1 MRREGGDGDFCPFFP
16 VDRSKWL
23 GMIETLTSPLRAIW
37 ENLLE
42 RLFFLPPFPESI
54 DSLALFSL
62 LLVVGLLI
70 GEWLHAHFKWPK
82 VIGYVLAGILFGPS
96 ALAWISIEALAQ
108 ARPIADAA
116 LGLLMMEV
124 GRRLDLSWLRRN
136 PELLRSTLADITL
149 SFVLIFIFALWLVG
163 LTPAWAAATAAVTM
177 ASAPAVVL
185 LTIEEAKAQ
194 GQVTERIILHT
205 AISSAASFVAFAVV
219 LGIVHAELS
228 EDWLNAIAHPL
239 WVVAGALLVGGIG
252 TWLALRIAK
261 TLPKG
266 SLAQVFVLIACAL
279 LAVGIA
285 RMLAVPVFLTLF
297 LMGVLL
303 ASRDQQQTLRYTE
316 LPEGHWLLAIVLF
329 VIVGASLPWQE
340 FTWLAGLQA
349 LGLLLV
355 RAAAKGAAMA
365 WSGGSL
371 PLPKRLLVGM
381 GIQPLSATAVF
392 MAYEIASLYPEV
404 GRSALTLPLFAAAMM
419 ELIGPALCRLAL
431 HKSGECE
438 SGERSQ
444 GGIA

>member
-1 MRREGGDGDFCPFFP
+1 
-16 VDRSKWL
+16 
-23 GMIETLTSPLRAIW
+23 MIESLIAPVRAVW
-37 ENLLE
+37 ESLIE
-42 RLFFLPPFPESI
+42 RLLFLPPFPESI
-54 DSLALFSL
+54 DALALFSL
-62 LLVVGLLI
+62 LLVTGLLM
-70 GEWLHAHFKWPK
+70 GEWLHAHARWPK
-82 VIGYVLAGILFGPS
+82 VIGYVLAGILFGP
-96 ALAWISIEALAQ
+96 ALLGWIGVETLAQ

-136 PELLRSTLADITL
+136 PELLRSTLADIGL
-149 SFVLIFIFALWLVG
+149 SFALIFVFALWLVG
-163 LTPAWAAATAAVTM
+163 LSPAWAAATAAVTM

-185 LTIEEAKAQ
+185 LTVEESRAQ

-205 AISSAASFVAFAVV
+205 AISSAASFVAFAFV

-228 EDWLNAIAHPL
+228 EDWLNAVVHPI
-239 WVVAGALLVGGIG
+239 WVVAGALLVGGLG
-252 TWLALRIAK
+252 SWSALRIARA
-261 TLPKG
+261 LPKR
-266 SLAQVFVLIACAL
+266 SLAQVFVLVACAL

-303 ASRDQQQTLRYTE
+303 AARDRRQTLRYTQ

-340 FTWLAGLQA
+340 FTWLAGVQA

-355 RAAAKGAAMA
+355 RAAAKAAALA

-392 MAYEIASLYPEV
+392 MAYELASLYPEV
-404 GRSALTLPLFAAAMM
+404 GRSALSLPLFAAAMM
-419 ELIGPALCRLAL
+419 ELAGPALCRLAL
-431 HKSGECE
+431 RRSGECE
-438 SGERSQ
+438 NEAAER

>member
-1 MRREGGDGDFCPFFP
+1 MI
-16 VDRSKWL
+16 DR
-23 GMIETLTSPLRAIW
+23 IISPLRAAW
-37 ENLLE
+37 ESLLE
-42 RLFFLPPFPESI
+42 RLFFLPPFPENL

-70 GEWLHAHFKWPK
+70 GEWLHARAGWPK
-82 VIGYVLAGILFGPS
+82 VIGYVLAGTVFGPS
-96 ALAWISIEALAQ
+96 LLGWISIEALAQ
-108 ARPIADAA
+108 ARPVADAA
-116 LGLLMMEV
+116 LGLLMREL

-136 PELLRSTLADITL
+136 PELLRSALADISL
-149 SFVLIFIFALWLVG
+149 SLALIFIFSLWLVG

-185 LTIEEAKAQ
+185 LTIEEARAQ

-205 AISSAASFVAFAVV
+205 AIGSAASFVAFAVV

-228 EDWLNAIAHPL
+228 EDWLNAIVHPF
-239 WVVAGALLVGGIG
+239 WVVAGALLVGGFG
-252 TWLALRIAK
+252 TWLALIISR
-261 TLPKG
+261 TLPKR
-266 SLAQVFVLIACAL
+266 SLAQVFVLVACAL

-303 ASRDQQQTLRYTE
+303 AARDKQQVLRYTE

-329 VIVGASLPWQE
+329 VIVGASLPWQG
-340 FTWLAGLQA
+340 FTWLTGLQA

-355 RAAAKGAAMA
+355 RAAAKVGALA
-365 WSGGSL
+365 WSGGSM
-371 PLPKRLLVGM
+371 PRPKRLLVGL

-392 MAYEIASLYPEV
+392 MAYELASLYPEV
-404 GRSALTLPLFAAAMM
+404 GRSALTLPLFAAALM
-419 ELIGPALCRLAL
+419 ELAGPALCRLAL
-431 HKSGECE
+431 QRSGECE
-438 SGERSQ
+438 NGGSGR

>member
-1 MRREGGDGDFCPFFP
+1 
-16 VDRSKWL
+16 
-23 GMIETLTSPLRAIW
+23 MIERLIAPLRHAW
-37 ENLLE
+37 ESLVE
-42 RLFFLPPFPESI
+42 RLLFLPPFPESI

-70 GEWLHAHFKWPK
+70 GEWLHAHARWPK

-96 ALAWISIEALAQ
+96 ALGWISIEALAQ

-116 LGLLMMEV
+116 LGLLMLEV
-124 GRRLDLSWLRRN
+124 GRRLELKWLRRN
-136 PELLRSTLADITL
+136 PELLRGTLADISL
-149 SFVLIFIFALWLVG
+149 SFALIFAFALWLVG
-163 LTPAWAAATAAVTM
+163 LSPAWAAATAAVTM

-185 LTIEEAKAQ
+185 LTIEESRAQ

-205 AISSAASFVAFAVV
+205 AIGSAASFVAFAVV

-228 EDWLNAIAHPL
+228 ADWLNALLHPL
-239 WVVAGALLVGGIG
+239 WVVAGALLVGGLG
-252 TWLALRIAK
+252 AWLALCIADA
-261 TLPKG
+261 LPKR
-266 SLAQVFVLIACAL
+266 SLAQVFVLVACAL

-303 ASRDQQQTLRYTE
+303 AACDRRQTLRYTD

-355 RAAAKGAAMA
+355 RAAAKAAALA
-365 WSGGSL
+365 WAGGSL
-371 PLPKRLLVGM
+371 PLSKRLLVGV

-419 ELIGPALCRLAL
+419 ELLGPALCRLAL
-431 HKSGECE
+431 SRSGEC
-438 SGERSQ
+438 GAGDK

>member
-1 MRREGGDGDFCPFFP
+1 
-16 VDRSKWL
+16 
-23 GMIETLTSPLRAIW
+23 MIERLLGPLRNVW
-37 ENLLE
+37 DSLVE

-70 GEWLHAHFKWPK
+70 GEWLHAHARWPK
-82 VIGYVLAGILFGPS
+82 VIGYVLAGIVFGPS
-96 ALAWISIEALAQ
+96 VLGWISIEALAQ

-116 LGLLMMEV
+116 LGLLMLEV
-124 GRRLDLSWLRRN
+124 GRRLELKWLWRN
-136 PELLRSTLADITL
+136 AALLRGTLADISL
-149 SFVLIFIFALWLVG
+149 SFALIFVFALWVVG
-163 LTPAWAAATAAVTM
+163 LSPAWSAATAAVTM

-185 LTIEEAKAQ
+185 LTIEESRAQ

-205 AISSAASFVAFAVV
+205 AIGSAASFVAFAIV

-228 EDWLNAIAHPL
+228 ADWLNAVLHPL
-239 WVVAGALLVGGIG
+239 WVVAGAILVGGLG
-252 TWLALRIAK
+252 AGLALRIARA
-261 TLPKG
+261 LPKR
-266 SLAQVFVLIACAL
+266 SLAQVFVLVACAL

-303 ASRDQQQTLRYTE
+303 AATDRQQTLRYTD
-316 LPEGHWLLAIVLF
+316 LPEGHWLLAIALF

-355 RAAAKGAAMA
+355 RAAAKGAALA

-371 PLPKRLLVGM
+371 PLPKRLLVGL

-392 MAYEIASLYPEV
+392 MAYEIAGLYPEI
-404 GRSALTLPLFAAAMM
+404 GRSALSLSLFAAAMM
-419 ELIGPALCRLAL
+419 ELLGPALCRLAL
-431 HKSGECE
+431 SRSGEC
-438 SGERSQ
+438 GAGDK

>member
-1 MRREGGDGDFCPFFP
+1 MI
-16 VDRSKWL
+16 DR
-23 GMIETLTSPLRAIW
+23 IISPLRAVW

-42 RLFFLPPFPESI
+42 RLFFLPPFPETI

-70 GEWLHAHFKWPK
+70 GEWLHSHARWPK

-96 ALAWISIEALAQ
+96 TLGWISIEALAQ

-124 GRRLDLSWLRRN
+124 GRRLDLGWLRRN

-149 SFVLIFIFALWLVG
+149 SFALIFIFALWLVG

-205 AISSAASFVAFAVV
+205 AISSAASFVAFALV

-228 EDWLNAIAHPL
+228 DDWLNAIVHPL
-239 WVVAGALLVGGIG
+239 WVVVGALLVGTIG

-261 TLPKG
+261 TLPKS

-303 ASRDQQQTLRYTE
+303 ASRDRQTDPALHRVARR
-316 LPEGHWLLAIVLF
+316 PLATRHRPFCHRRRFLAMAGF
-329 VIVGASLPWQE
+329 Y
-340 FTWLAGLQA
+340 LAGGPAGARSAAGACCSQSR
-349 LGLLLV
+349 GDGLV
-355 RAAAKGAAMA
+355 R
-365 WSGGSL
+365 
-371 PLPKRLLVGM
+371 R
-381 GIQPLSATAVF
+381 Q
-392 MAYEIASLYPEV
+392 
-404 GRSALTLPLFAAAMM
+404 
-419 ELIGPALCRLAL
+419 PALAQTPAGRHGYPATVGHGRIHGLRNCQFV
-431 HKSGECE
+431 S
-438 SGERSQ
+438 
-444 GGIA
+444 

>member
-1 MRREGGDGDFCPFFP
+1 
-16 VDRSKWL
+16 
-23 GMIETLTSPLRAIW
+23 MIERLLAPLRSVW
-37 ENLLE
+37 ESLIE
-42 RLFFLPPFPESI
+42 RLLFLPPFPETI

-70 GEWLHAHFKWPK
+70 GEWLHAHLRWPK
-82 VIGYVLAGILFGPS
+82 VIGYVLAGIVFGPS
-96 ALAWISIEALAQ
+96 ALGWISIEALAQ

-124 GRRLDLSWLRRN
+124 GRRLDLSWLHRN
-136 PELLRSTLADITL
+136 PELLRSTLADISL
-149 SFVLIFIFALWLVG
+149 SFALIFAFALWLVG
-163 LTPAWAAATAAVTM
+163 LSPAWAAATAAVTM

-185 LTIEEAKAQ
+185 LTIEESRAQ

-205 AISSAASFVAFAVV
+205 AISSAASFIAFAFV
-219 LGIVHAELS
+219 LGVVHAELS
-228 EDWLNAIAHPL
+228 EDWLNAVVHPL
-239 WVVAGALLVGGIG
+239 WVVAGAVLIGGLG
-252 TWLALRIAK
+252 AWLALLIARA
-261 TLPKG
+261 LPKR
-266 SLAQVFVLIACAL
+266 SLAQVFVLVASAL

-303 ASRDQQQTLRYTE
+303 AARDRRQTLRYTD

-355 RAAAKGAAMA
+355 RAAAKAAALA
-365 WSGGSL
+365 WSGGTL
-371 PLPKRLLVGM
+371 PLPKRLLVGV

-392 MAYEIASLYPEV
+392 MAYEIAGLYPEV
-404 GRSALTLPLFAAAMM
+404 GRSALALPLFAAAMM
-419 ELIGPALCRLAL
+419 ELLGPALCRLAL
-431 HKSGECE
+431 GRSGECGA
-438 SGERSQ
+438 GEK

>member
-1 MRREGGDGDFCPFFP
+1 
-16 VDRSKWL
+16 
-23 GMIETLTSPLRAIW
+23 MIERLLAPLRHAW
-37 ENLLE
+37 ESLVE
-42 RLFFLPPFPESI
+42 RLLFLPPFPESI

-70 GEWLHAHFKWPK
+70 GEWLHAHARWPK

-96 ALAWISIEALAQ
+96 ALGWISIEALAQ

-116 LGLLMMEV
+116 LGLLMLEV
-124 GRRLDLSWLRRN
+124 GRRLELKWLRRN
-136 PELLRSTLADITL
+136 PELLRGTLADISL
-149 SFVLIFIFALWLVG
+149 SFALIFAFALWLVG
-163 LTPAWAAATAAVTM
+163 LSPAWAAATAAVTM

-185 LTIEEAKAQ
+185 LTIEESRAQ

-205 AISSAASFVAFAVV
+205 AIGSAASFVAFAVV

-228 EDWLNAIAHPL
+228 ADWLNALLHPL
-239 WVVAGALLVGGIG
+239 WVVAGALLVGGLG
-252 TWLALRIAK
+252 AWLALRIADA
-261 TLPKG
+261 LPKR
-266 SLAQVFVLIACAL
+266 SLAQVFVLVACAL

-303 ASRDQQQTLRYTE
+303 AACDRRQTLRYTD

-355 RAAAKGAAMA
+355 RAAAKAAALA
-365 WSGGSL
+365 WAGGSL
-371 PLPKRLLVGM
+371 PLSKRLLVGV

-419 ELIGPALCRLAL
+419 ELLGPALCRLAL
-431 HKSGECE
+431 SRSGEC
-438 SGERSQ
+438 GAGDK

>member
-1 MRREGGDGDFCPFFP
+1 MLD
-16 VDRSKWL
+16 VVISSLRS
-23 GMIETLTSPLRAIW
+23 AW
-37 ENLLE
+37 ESLLE

-70 GEWLHAHFKWPK
+70 GEWLHNKAGWPK
-82 VIGYVLAGILFGPS
+82 VIGYVLAGTLFGPS
-96 ALAWISIEALAQ
+96 LLGWISIEALAK

-124 GRRLDLSWLRRN
+124 GRRLDLAWLLRN
-136 PELLRSTLADITL
+136 PALLRSTLADIGL
-149 SFVLIFIFALWLVG
+149 SFALIFIFAFSLVG

-205 AISSAASFVAFAVV
+205 AISSAASFVAFAIV
-219 LGIVHAELS
+219 LGIVHAEVS
-228 EDWLNAIAHPL
+228 ENWLNAIAHPL
-239 WVVAGALLVGGIG
+239 WVAAGALLVAGAA
-252 TWLALRIAK
+252 TWLVLAIARR
-261 TLPKG
+261 LPKR
-266 SLAQVFVLIACAL
+266 SLAQVFVLIAGAM

-303 ASRDQQQTLRYTE
+303 ASRDRQQTLRYTE
-316 LPEGHWLLAIVLF
+316 LPEGHWLLAIILF
-329 VIVGASLPWQE
+329 VIVGASLPWQD
-340 FTWLAGLQA
+340 FTWLTGLQA
-349 LGLLLV
+349 LGLLVV
-355 RAAAKGAAMA
+355 RAAAKIGALA

-371 PLPKRLLVGM
+371 ARSKRVLVGI
-381 GIQPLSATAVF
+381 GILPLSATAVF
-392 MAYEIASLYPEV
+392 MAYELAGLYPEV
-404 GRSALTLPLFAAAMM
+404 GRSALSLPLFAAAIM
-419 ELIGPALCRLAL
+419 ELVGPALCRLAL
-431 HKSGECE
+431 HRSGECE
-438 SGERSQ
+438 GGNRRN

>member
-1 MRREGGDGDFCPFFP
+1 
-16 VDRSKWL
+16 
-23 GMIETLTSPLRAIW
+23 MIETLTSPLRAIW

-303 ASRDQQQTLRYTE
+303 ASRDRQQTLRYTE

>member
-1 MRREGGDGDFCPFFP
+1 
-16 VDRSKWL
+16 
-23 GMIETLTSPLRAIW
+23 MIERHLAPLRSVW
-37 ENLLE
+37 ESLIE
-42 RLFFLPPFPESI
+42 RLLFLPPFPETI

-70 GEWLHAHFKWPK
+70 GEWLHAHLRWPK
-82 VIGYVLAGILFGPS
+82 VIGYVLAGIVFGPS
-96 ALAWISIEALAQ
+96 ALGWISIEALAQ

-124 GRRLDLSWLRRN
+124 GRRLDLSWLHRN
-136 PELLRSTLADITL
+136 PELLRSTLADISL
-149 SFVLIFIFALWLVG
+149 SFALIFAFALWLVG
-163 LTPAWAAATAAVTM
+163 LSPAWAAATAAVTM

-185 LTIEEAKAQ
+185 LTIEESRAQ

-205 AISSAASFVAFAVV
+205 AISSAASFIAFAFV
-219 LGIVHAELS
+219 LGVVHAELS
-228 EDWLNAIAHPL
+228 EDWLNAVVHPL
-239 WVVAGALLVGGIG
+239 WVVAGAVLIGGLG
-252 TWLALRIAK
+252 AWLALLIARA
-261 TLPKG
+261 LPKR
-266 SLAQVFVLIACAL
+266 SLAQVFVLVASAL

-303 ASRDQQQTLRYTE
+303 AARDRRQTLRYTD

-355 RAAAKGAAMA
+355 RAAAKAAALA

-371 PLPKRLLVGM
+371 PLPKRLLVGV

-392 MAYEIASLYPEV
+392 MAYEIAGLYPEV
-404 GRSALTLPLFAAAMM
+404 GRSALALPLFAAAMM
-419 ELIGPALCRLAL
+419 ELLGPALCRLAL
-431 HKSGECE
+431 GRSGECGA
-438 SGERSQ
+438 GEK

>member
-1 MRREGGDGDFCPFFP
+1 
-16 VDRSKWL
+16 
-23 GMIETLTSPLRAIW
+23 MIEPLIAPVRAVW
-37 ENLLE
+37 ESLIE
-42 RLFFLPPFPESI
+42 RLLFLPPFPESI
-54 DSLALFSL
+54 DALALFSL
-62 LLVVGLLI
+62 LLVTGLLM
-70 GEWLHAHFKWPK
+70 GEWLHAHARWPK

-96 ALAWISIEALAQ
+96 LLGLIGAETLAQ

-136 PELLRSTLADITL
+136 PELLRSTLADIGL
-149 SFVLIFIFALWLVG
+149 SFALIFVFALWLVG
-163 LTPAWAAATAAVTM
+163 LSPAWAAATAAVTM

-185 LTIEEAKAQ
+185 LTVEESRAQ

-205 AISSAASFVAFAVV
+205 AISSAASFVAFAFV

-228 EDWLNAIAHPL
+228 EDWLNAVVHPI
-239 WVVAGALLVGGIG
+239 WVVAGALLVGGLG
-252 TWLALRIAK
+252 SWSALRIARA
-261 TLPKG
+261 LPKR
-266 SLAQVFVLIACAL
+266 SLAQVFVLVACAL

-303 ASRDQQQTLRYTE
+303 AARDRRQTLRYTQ

-340 FTWLAGLQA
+340 FTWLAGVQA

-355 RAAAKGAAMA
+355 RAAAKAAALA

-392 MAYEIASLYPEV
+392 MAYELASLYPEV
-404 GRSALTLPLFAAAMM
+404 GRSALSLPLFAAAMM
-419 ELIGPALCRLAL
+419 ELAGPALCRLAL
-431 HKSGECE
+431 RRSGECE
-438 SGERSQ
+438 NEAAER

>member
-1 MRREGGDGDFCPFFP
+1 
-16 VDRSKWL
+16 
-23 GMIETLTSPLRAIW
+23 MIERLLAPLRNVW
-37 ENLLE
+37 DSLVE

-70 GEWLHAHFKWPK
+70 GEWLHAHARWPK
-82 VIGYVLAGILFGPS
+82 VIGYVLAGIVFGPS
-96 ALAWISIEALAQ
+96 VLGWISIEALAQ

-116 LGLLMMEV
+116 LGLLMLEV
-124 GRRLDLSWLRRN
+124 GRRLELKWLWRN
-136 PELLRSTLADITL
+136 AALLRGTLADISL
-149 SFVLIFIFALWLVG
+149 SFVLIFAFALWLVG
-163 LTPAWAAATAAVTM
+163 LSPAWAAATAAVTM

-185 LTIEEAKAQ
+185 LTIEESRAQ

-205 AISSAASFVAFAVV
+205 AIGSAASFVAFAVV

-228 EDWLNAIAHPL
+228 ADWLNALMHPL
-239 WVVAGALLVGGIG
+239 WVVAGALLVGGLG
-252 TWLALRIAK
+252 AWLALRIAR
-261 TLPKG
+261 TLPKR

-303 ASRDQQQTLRYTE
+303 AATDRQQTLRYTD

-329 VIVGASLPWQE
+329 VIVGASLPWQD
-340 FTWLAGLQA
+340 FTWVAGLQA

-355 RAAAKGAAMA
+355 RAAAKAAALA

-371 PLPKRLLVGM
+371 PLSKRLLVGV

-392 MAYEIASLYPEV
+392 MAYEIAGLYPEV

-419 ELIGPALCRLAL
+419 ELVGPALCRLAL
-431 HKSGECE
+431 SRSGEC
-438 SGERSQ
+438 GAGDK

>member
-1 MRREGGDGDFCPFFP
+1 
-16 VDRSKWL
+16 
-23 GMIETLTSPLRAIW
+23 MIERLLAPLRNVW
-37 ENLLE
+37 DSLVE

-70 GEWLHAHFKWPK
+70 GEWLHAHARWPK
-82 VIGYVLAGILFGPS
+82 VIGYVLAGIVFGPS
-96 ALAWISIEALAQ
+96 ALGWISIEALAQ

-116 LGLLMMEV
+116 LGLLMLEV
-124 GRRLDLSWLRRN
+124 GRRLELKWLWRN
-136 PELLRSTLADITL
+136 AALLRGTLADISL
-149 SFVLIFIFALWLVG
+149 SFVLIFAFALWLVG
-163 LTPAWAAATAAVTM
+163 LSPAWAAATAAVTM

-185 LTIEEAKAQ
+185 LTIEESRAQ

-205 AISSAASFVAFAVV
+205 AIGSAASFVAFAVV

-228 EDWLNAIAHPL
+228 ADWLNAILHPL
-239 WVVAGALLVGGIG
+239 WVVAGALLVGGLG
-252 TWLALRIAK
+252 AWLALRIAR
-261 TLPKG
+261 TLPKR

-303 ASRDQQQTLRYTE
+303 AATDRQQTLRYTD

-329 VIVGASLPWQE
+329 VIVGASLPWQD

-355 RAAAKGAAMA
+355 RAAAKAAALA

-371 PLPKRLLVGM
+371 PLSKRLLVGV

-392 MAYEIASLYPEV
+392 MAYEIAGLYPEV

-419 ELIGPALCRLAL
+419 ELVGPALCRLAL
-431 HKSGECE
+431 SRSGEC
-438 SGERSQ
+438 GAGDK

>member
-1 MRREGGDGDFCPFFP
+1 
-16 VDRSKWL
+16 
-23 GMIETLTSPLRAIW
+23 MIEPLIAPLRAVW
-37 ENLLE
+37 ESLIE
-42 RLFFLPPFPESI
+42 RLLFLPPFPESI
-54 DSLALFSL
+54 DALALFSL
-62 LLVVGLLI
+62 LLVTGLLM
-70 GEWLHAHFKWPK
+70 GEWLHAHARWPK

-96 ALAWISIEALAQ
+96 LLGWIGVETLAQ

-136 PELLRSTLADITL
+136 PELLRSTLADIGL
-149 SFVLIFIFALWLVG
+149 SFALIFAFALWLVG
-163 LTPAWAAATAAVTM
+163 LSPAWAAATAAVTM

-185 LTIEEAKAQ
+185 LTVEESRAQ

-205 AISSAASFVAFAVV
+205 AISSAASFVAFAFV
-219 LGIVHAELS
+219 LGVVHAELS
-228 EDWLNAIAHPL
+228 EDWLNAVVHPI
-239 WVVAGALLVGGIG
+239 WVVAGALLVGGLG
-252 TWLALRIAK
+252 SWLALRIARA
-261 TLPKG
+261 LPKR
-266 SLAQVFVLIACAL
+266 SLAQVFVLVACAL

-303 ASRDQQQTLRYTE
+303 AAFDRRQTLRYTE
-316 LPEGHWLLAIVLF
+316 LPDGHWLLAIVLF

-355 RAAAKGAAMA
+355 RAAAKAAALA

-392 MAYEIASLYPEV
+392 MAYELASLYPEV

-419 ELIGPALCRLAL
+419 ELAGPALCRLAL
-431 HKSGECE
+431 RRSGECE
-438 SGERSQ
+438 NEAGER

>member
-1 MRREGGDGDFCPFFP
+1 
-16 VDRSKWL
+16 
-23 GMIETLTSPLRAIW
+23 MIESLIAPLRAVW
-37 ENLLE
+37 ESLIE
-42 RLFFLPPFPESI
+42 RLLFLPPFPESI
-54 DSLALFSL
+54 DALALFSL
-62 LLVVGLLI
+62 LLVTGLLM
-70 GEWLHAHFKWPK
+70 GEWLHAHARWPK

-96 ALAWISIEALAQ
+96 LLGWIGVETLAQ

-136 PELLRSTLADITL
+136 PELLRSTLADIGL
-149 SFVLIFIFALWLVG
+149 SFALIFAFALWLVG
-163 LTPAWAAATAAVTM
+163 LSPAWAAATAAVTM

-185 LTIEEAKAQ
+185 LTVEESRAQ

-205 AISSAASFVAFAVV
+205 AISSAASFVAFAFV
-219 LGIVHAELS
+219 LGVVHAELS
-228 EDWLNAIAHPL
+228 EDWLNAVVHPI
-239 WVVAGALLVGGIG
+239 WVVAGALLVGGLG
-252 TWLALRIAK
+252 SWLALRIARA
-261 TLPKG
+261 LPKR
-266 SLAQVFVLIACAL
+266 SLAQVFVLVACAL

-303 ASRDQQQTLRYTE
+303 AALDRRQTLRYTE
-316 LPEGHWLLAIVLF
+316 LPDGHWLLAIVLF

-355 RAAAKGAAMA
+355 RAAAKAAALA

-392 MAYEIASLYPEV
+392 MAYELASLYPEV

-419 ELIGPALCRLAL
+419 ELAGPALCRLAL
-431 HKSGECE
+431 RRSGECE
-438 SGERSQ
+438 NEAGER

>member
-1 MRREGGDGDFCPFFP
+1 MI
-16 VDRSKWL
+16 DR
-23 GMIETLTSPLRAIW
+23 IISPLRAAW
-37 ENLLE
+37 ESLLE
-42 RLFFLPPFPESI
+42 RLFFLPPFPENL

-70 GEWLHAHFKWPK
+70 GEWLHARAGWPK
-82 VIGYVLAGILFGPS
+82 VIGYVLAGTVFGPS
-96 ALAWISIEALAQ
+96 LLGWISIEALAQ
-108 ARPIADAA
+108 ARPVADAA

-136 PELLRSTLADITL
+136 PELLRSALADISL
-149 SFVLIFIFALWLVG
+149 SLALIFIFSLWLVG

-185 LTIEEAKAQ
+185 LTIEEARAQ

-205 AISSAASFVAFAVV
+205 AIGSAASFVAFAVV

-228 EDWLNAIAHPL
+228 EDWLNAIVHPF
-239 WVVAGALLVGGIG
+239 WVVAGALLVGGFG
-252 TWLALRIAK
+252 TWLALIISR
-261 TLPKG
+261 TLPKR
-266 SLAQVFVLIACAL
+266 SLAQVFVLVACAL

-303 ASRDQQQTLRYTE
+303 AARDKQQVLRYTE

-329 VIVGASLPWQE
+329 VIVGASLPWQG
-340 FTWLAGLQA
+340 FTWLTGLQA

-355 RAAAKGAAMA
+355 RAAAKVGALA
-365 WSGGSL
+365 WSGGSM
-371 PLPKRLLVGM
+371 PRPKRLLVGL

-392 MAYEIASLYPEV
+392 MAYELASLYPEV
-404 GRSALTLPLFAAAMM
+404 GRSALTLPLFAAALM
-419 ELIGPALCRLAL
+419 ELAGPALCRLAL
-431 HKSGECE
+431 QRSGECE
-438 SGERSQ
+438 NGGSGR

>member
-1 MRREGGDGDFCPFFP
+1 
-16 VDRSKWL
+16 
-23 GMIETLTSPLRAIW
+23 MIESLIAPLRAVW
-37 ENLLE
+37 ESLIE
-42 RLFFLPPFPESI
+42 RLLFLPPFPESI
-54 DSLALFSL
+54 DALALFSL
-62 LLVVGLLI
+62 LLVTGLLM
-70 GEWLHAHFKWPK
+70 GEWLHAHARWPK

-96 ALAWISIEALAQ
+96 LLGWIGVETLAQ

-136 PELLRSTLADITL
+136 PELLRSTLADIGL
-149 SFVLIFIFALWLVG
+149 SFALIFAFALWLVG
-163 LTPAWAAATAAVTM
+163 LSPAWAAATAAVTM

-185 LTIEEAKAQ
+185 LTVEESRAQ

-205 AISSAASFVAFAVV
+205 AISSAASFVAFAFV
-219 LGIVHAELS
+219 LGVVHAELS
-228 EDWLNAIAHPL
+228 EDWLNAVVHPI
-239 WVVAGALLVGGIG
+239 WVVTGALLVGGLG
-252 TWLALRIAK
+252 SWLALRIALA
-261 TLPKG
+261 LPKR
-266 SLAQVFVLIACAL
+266 SLAQVFVLVACAL

-303 ASRDQQQTLRYTE
+303 AAFDRRQTLRYTE
-316 LPEGHWLLAIVLF
+316 LPDGHWLLAIVLF

-355 RAAAKGAAMA
+355 RAAAKAAALA

-392 MAYEIASLYPEV
+392 MAYELASLYPEV

-419 ELIGPALCRLAL
+419 ELAGPALCRLAL
-431 HKSGECE
+431 RRSGECE
-438 SGERSQ
+438 NEAGER

>member
-1 MRREGGDGDFCPFFP
+1 
-16 VDRSKWL
+16 
-23 GMIETLTSPLRAIW
+23 MIESLIAPLRAVW
-37 ENLLE
+37 ESLIE
-42 RLFFLPPFPESI
+42 RLLFLPPFPESI
-54 DSLALFSL
+54 DALALFSL
-62 LLVVGLLI
+62 LLVTGLLM
-70 GEWLHAHFKWPK
+70 GEWLHAHARWPK

-96 ALAWISIEALAQ
+96 LLGWIGVETLAQ

-136 PELLRSTLADITL
+136 PELLRSTLADIGL
-149 SFVLIFIFALWLVG
+149 SFALIFAFALWLVG
-163 LTPAWAAATAAVTM
+163 LSPAWAAATAAVTM

-185 LTIEEAKAQ
+185 LTVEESRAQ

-205 AISSAASFVAFAVV
+205 AISSAASFVAFAFV
-219 LGIVHAELS
+219 LGVVHAELS
-228 EDWLNAIAHPL
+228 EDWLNAVVHPI
-239 WVVAGALLVGGIG
+239 WVVAGALLVGGLG
-252 TWLALRIAK
+252 SWLALRIARA
-261 TLPKG
+261 LPKR
-266 SLAQVFVLIACAL
+266 SLAQVFVLVACAL

-303 ASRDQQQTLRYTE
+303 AARDRRQTLRYTQ

-355 RAAAKGAAMA
+355 RAAAKAAALA

-392 MAYEIASLYPEV
+392 MAYELASLYPEV

-419 ELIGPALCRLAL
+419 ELAGPALCRLAL
-431 HKSGECE
+431 RRSGECE
-438 SGERSQ
+438 NEAGER

>member
-1 MRREGGDGDFCPFFP
+1 
-16 VDRSKWL
+16 
-23 GMIETLTSPLRAIW
+23 MIERIVAPLRSTW
-37 ENLLE
+37 ESLIE
-42 RLFFLPPFPESI
+42 RLLFLPPFPENI

-70 GEWLHAHFKWPK
+70 GEWLHARLGWPK

-96 ALAWISIEALAQ
+96 MLGWIGVEALAQ

-124 GRRLDLSWLRRN
+124 GRRLDLGWLKRN
-136 PELLRSTLADITL
+136 PELLRSTLVEISL
-149 SFVLIFIFALWLVG
+149 SFALIFAFALWLVG
-163 LTPAWAAATAAVTM
+163 LSPAWAAATAAVTM

-185 LTIEEAKAQ
+185 LTVEESRAQ

-205 AISSAASFVAFAVV
+205 AIGSAASFVAFAFV

-228 EDWLNAIAHPL
+228 EDWLNAIMHPF
-239 WVVAGALLVGGIG
+239 WVVAGATLVGGLG
-252 TWLALRIAK
+252 AWLALIIARA
-261 TLPKG
+261 LPKR
-266 SLAQVFVLIACAL
+266 SLAQVFVLVACAL

-303 ASRDQQQTLRYTE
+303 AVGDKYQTLRYTG

-349 LGLLLV
+349 VGLLLV
-355 RAAAKGAAMA
+355 RAAAKAAALA
-365 WSGGSL
+365 WSGSSL
-371 PLPKRLLVGM
+371 PLPKRLLVGV

-392 MAYEIASLYPEV
+392 MAYEIAGLYPEV
-404 GRSALTLPLFAAAMM
+404 GRSALALPLFAAAMM
-419 ELIGPALCRLAL
+419 ELAGPALCRLAL
-431 HKSGECE
+431 SRSGECGA
-438 SGERSQ
+438 GEK
-444 GGIA
+444 GGIG